1 MYVQLTVLKKQTAKN
16 KHNRPVA
23 LFTPYCASAHI
34 HTILRGNSI
43 TAIRLYLNCII
54 KTADCQ
60 YVLHKFFRGRKNLIR
75 SAVQTGNSHSNIR

>member
-43 TAIRLYLNCII
+43 TAIHF
-54 KTADCQ
+54 
-60 YVLHKFFRGRKNLIR
+60 VLSLPLKSVFVKPFFIYNFIFFQESCPSLLTKSNRK
-75 SAVQTGNSHSNIR
+75 